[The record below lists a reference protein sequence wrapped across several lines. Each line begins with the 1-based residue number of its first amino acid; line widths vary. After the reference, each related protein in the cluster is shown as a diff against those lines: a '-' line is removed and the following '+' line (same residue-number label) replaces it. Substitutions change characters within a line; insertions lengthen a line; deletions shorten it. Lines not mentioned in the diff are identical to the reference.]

1 MTSFCP
7 HYKNTRPLRLP
18 RTEAVQL
25 GIQYLTSL
33 LPPLEYHTAS
43 SCASGAPHSSLHVP
57 PSQPSASGL
66 GLVVMCRGPQL

>member
-1 MTSFCP
+1 MYQVTSFCP

-43 SCASGAPHSSLHVP
+43 S
-57 PSQPSASGL
+57 
-66 GLVVMCRGPQL
+66 